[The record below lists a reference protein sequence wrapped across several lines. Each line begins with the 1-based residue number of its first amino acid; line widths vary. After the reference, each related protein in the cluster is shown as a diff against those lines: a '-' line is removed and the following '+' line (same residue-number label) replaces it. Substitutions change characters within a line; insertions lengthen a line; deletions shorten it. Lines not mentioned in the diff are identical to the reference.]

1 MNSSLVI
8 TTINSLNQNI
18 RLFSKG
24 CKKNKWNLIIIGDK
38 KSPKTFK
45 LNYGNYFS
53 YEQQLNLKLSFAKIC
68 PANNYARKNIGYLI
82 SMKTNKDFIIETD
95 DDNVPKKNF
104 FKEIKLGH
112 YTDEIKNNT
121 WVNIYDLFLKNKK
134 YKIWPRGIPLDEI
147 FKNKI
152 KIKKNKNLKNFYLQ
166 QGVAEN
172 NPDVDAIFRLIYK
185 KIDVKFKNYKV
196 SLGNAKSTLN
206 SQNTI
211 WHKSIF
217 ELMYLPSTCTMR
229 CTDIWRSIIAFNI
242 LKKNDLGILI
252 YGTTMYQKRNYHNL
266 MNDFNLELPMYL
278 NSKKLNEILENIKIK
293 KGLSFFSYNLLYI
306 YKILIKKNF
315 FHKRELLY
323 LKAWLK
329 DCNNI
334 KKNQI

>member
-8 TTINSLNQNI
+8 TTINSPNQNI

-38 KSPKTFK
+38 KTPKTFK
-45 LNYGNYFS
+45 LKYGTYFS

-68 PANNYARKNIGYLI
+68 PVNNYARKNIGYLI

-95 DDNVPKKNF
+95 DDNAPKKNY
-104 FKEIKLGH
+104 FKEIKLSH
-112 YTDEIKNNT
+112 NTDEIKNNT

-147 FKNKI
+147 FKNRI
-152 KIKKNKNLKNFYLQ
+152 KIKKSKSLKNFYLQ

-172 NPDVDAIFRLIYK
+172 NPDVDAIFRLIYE

-196 SLGNAKSTLN
+196 SLGRAKSTLN

-229 CTDIWRSIIAFNI
+229 CTDIWRSIIASNI

-278 NSKKLNEILENIKIK
+278 NSKKFNEILENIKIK
-293 KGLSFFSYNLLYI
+293 KGLSFFSQNLLHI
-306 YKILIKKNF
+306 YKILIEKGF

-323 LKAWLK
+323 LKSWLK